1 MADTV
6 ATPAAPAAPATNPL
20 VAAKAAA
27 VASIS
32 KKPDAPVVPKAETT
46 PAAPTGIAELAKL
59 SARNRELE
67 ALLKDPPALKEA
79 REAYAKDP
87 KAGLAKFLGLEAAA
101 VDGELVKLS
110 AAYFGAPDGT
120 PEKAEAKDD
129 LESKV
134 AALEAKAKADE
145 EARKS
150 SEEKAKESE
159 ALAHRTAARDATYK
173 ILDGFVDADGVPTY
187 PYSAIN
193 KEEANGHVVRTANE
207 IAGARKLDLPNMP
220 DEEVVALLREANELV
235 EAEYAEV
242 AAKYASVV
250 PKAKKD
256 GTVTE
261 TTQKPG
267 PAKVNSAPVRTAT
280 GNVAKPIATPI
291 ANKTHVTI
299 KEAKDALKK
308 QLASARRN

>member
-6 ATPAAPAAPATNPL
+6 ASPAAVAPAAPAAPAPNPL
-20 VAAKAAA
+20 VAAKSAALA
-27 VASIS
+27 AIT
-32 KKPDAPVVPKAETT
+32 KKPDAPAASKTETT
-46 PAAPTGIAELAKL
+46 PAVPAGIAEMAKL

-67 ALLKDPPALKEA
+67 ALVKDPPALKEA

-87 KAGLAKFLGLEAAA
+87 KSGLAKFLGLEAGG
-101 VDGELVKLS
+101 VDAELVKLS

-120 PEKAEAKDD
+120 TEKAEAKDD

-145 EARKS
+145 ETRKS
-150 SEEKAKESE
+150 TEEKAKESE

-173 ILDGFVDADGVPTY
+173 ILDGFVDEAGVPAY

-193 KEEANGHVVRTANE
+193 KEEANSHVVRTANE
-207 IAGARKLDLPNMP
+207 IAGARKLDLPTMP

-256 GTVTE
+256 DTVIQ
-261 TTQKPG
+261 TTQKSE
-267 PAKVNSAPVRTAT
+267 PAKVNSAPVRTAV
-280 GNVAKPIATPI
+280 GNVAKPVASP
-291 ANKTHVTI
+291 I
-299 KEAKDALKK
+299 KEAKDSLKK